1 MDDIKTKACKS
12 EGEPTIMNE
21 TVATACVDGNNLL
34 GPVVGKF
41 CMNLAIKKAKDAGIG
56 MVVARGIIRYSE
68 IE

>member
-1 MDDIKTKACKS
+1 
-12 EGEPTIMNE
+12 MNE